1 MLSVRELVIV
11 MPFFWGDSFIG
22 VSNVI
27 IYYELLI
34 LYNVAVDDK
43 LSKSFINK
51 E

>member
-1 MLSVRELVIV
+1 MLSVRERV
-11 MPFFWGDSFIG
+11 
-22 VSNVI
+22 VSNAI

-51 E
+51 EKHDSCQS